1 MGAVTLVQ
9 LPLGVNSIWE
19 KCARFGMDRLW
30 ADRRGPLALSLV
42 ALPDPWLAWKNLEMP
57 ILASNA
63 PVITSKERI
72 DSCGENSCPDSTRPL
87 TLSNCRFVV
96 SEAHQ

>member
-19 KCARFGMDRLW
+19 KCTRFGMDRFW

-42 ALPDPWLAWKNLEMP
+42 ALPGPWLAWKNLEMP
-57 ILASNA
+57 ILSSRQTAINN
-63 PVITSKERI
+63 P
-72 DSCGENSCPDSTRPL
+72 P
-87 TLSNCRFVV
+87 F
-96 SEAHQ
+96 

>member
-9 LPLGVNSIWE
+9 LPFGVNSIWE
-19 KCARFGMDRLW
+19 KCARFGMDRFW

-57 ILASNA
+57 ILSSRQ
-63 PVITSKERI
+63 TSI
-72 DSCGENSCPDSTRPL
+72 NNPP
-87 TLSNCRFVV
+87 F
-96 SEAHQ
+96 